1 MASADALFQT
11 RPVADVRVLEAKM
24 EADIEKKKRDLRL
37 MVGLVLLAVSLR
49 LLIGML
55 LINSERYRDLIE
67 AADSVAK
74 MKEASVRLQ
83 DIFVRL
89 DHGCNYELWTKRMQ
103 EREEAAK
110 GKGNQ
115 SYKSATYPAAVQM
128 KLLVDTPE
136 QIWNALESGM
146 YLRAGR
152 LWDAA
157 YAIFENLQNAD
168 ARSSKIPLNFP
179 LVQRQ
184 WESIHHFDSKI
195 LQKAKDSVKEVST
208 RQQNA
213 AESLCTIMILEKISV
228 KKTLDMFLALRK
240 QTITGL
246 FKLPA
251 AQNHIQDLL
260 SRVSAVFQ
268 STLIQLSDIF
278 FPRQPSK
285 QVGLLK
291 RLILEIS
298 DKPSESNTLAP
309 NSFFTLYSE
318 KSNMHVIHRHLPTR
332 IQNHV
337 PIFLLDENDELDH
350 DYVKVAVNSWVDD
363 VAIEIKDG
371 VSMLLVAIKDG
382 AMMAAI
388 RENLLRTLDDASLKN
403 DSGEATDASS
413 DWDDICVHLV
423 DRKLPLWESVYR
435 QIFRD
440 MSMIL
445 VENSFSALSAQV
457 DTVVAP
463 AVQDFLLDECL
474 DRSVSNYIWS
484 SDINTQTK
492 LAADILCRVQTPSV
506 LQISES
512 FEKELDSIKT
522 NILPLVT
529 QKFESNSFTRRGS
542 KTPSPTSGT
551 FDSAETFSNQRDVD
565 AILACFQDQYFKSI
579 DKYKDGLLILLK
591 SVGSQKVEVRAPQS
605 IFIARIA
612 KAIAIKVKYLG
623 SPSLK
628 TTLNSW
634 SSSIMSRLKQ
644 RNLIAKNDDVQAGMD
659 LCQQNLM
666 SIHLAAMKVW
676 IECSCD
682 KFAERLSFHLASED
696 WATGA
701 GFVGIWEPIAI
712 EGKDESGALQNYEMK
727 LPVHTS
733 SFVIQ
738 ALFSLVAEINRL
750 NGFILEKP
758 VLKLLLT
765 ELAKRIMDTYQNFL
779 NNVLPLANACDK
791 AYLQI
796 LFDYEFLIK
805 VVDGCWS
812 YDGEASKDTKV
823 PALAVLALIR
833 SLIDPVDLVNAS
845 THLNTNLERFYYRSS
860 VLLGCLLCLNPKVAE
875 IKKNPSMQEMH
886 NIIAISDQ
894 PPRFT
899 LMLTSLPGATVP
911 TMSRPRG
918 GLASAQQDKNSVS
931 RKQRPRIVISANAT
945 ANAAAGASN
954 TTSAGGMRDATYS
967 LSGSV
972 LSGVVGLVGA
982 AATTAQGVSQ
992 KGIFGG
998 AATAMFGALMGSGGS
1013 LDGTDQMFAA
1023 SKRG

>member
-1 MASADALFQT
+1 
-11 RPVADVRVLEAKM
+11 M

-115 SYKSATYPAAVQM
+115 SLIDKSATYPAAVQM

-463 AVQDFLLDECL
+463 AVHDFLLDECL
-474 DRSVSNYIWS
+474 
-484 SDINTQTK
+484 
-492 LAADILCRVQTPSV
+492 
-506 LQISES
+506 
-512 FEKELDSIKT
+512 
-522 NILPLVT
+522 
-529 QKFESNSFTRRGS
+529 
-542 KTPSPTSGT
+542 
-551 FDSAETFSNQRDVD
+551 
-565 AILACFQDQYFKSI
+565 
-579 DKYKDGLLILLK
+579 
-591 SVGSQKVEVRAPQS
+591 VRAPQS

-644 RNLIAKNDDVQAGMD
+644 RNLIAKNDGLRLSPQLSHNFLTDVQAGMD

-765 ELAKRIMDTYQNFL
+765 ELAKRIMDSYQNFL